1 MKRFTMYITLV
12 FAISALLVIGGCTKN
27 SPVSPD
33 DENLDAIDLDFGGY
47 TTADESPD
55 AELVADYDIEDETV
69 NDGVNEDPSVIAMMD
84 STGLDVY
91 HVRITWGNL
100 EWDSTASIATD
111 WSGSAVTSKGIL
123 TTLKVIRFERQ
134 TDHLVLPRSDRK
146 SLEWVSF
153 TQQHFDGIH
162 FVIINNDTTDEEG
175 TFTINAGA
183 YSRTF
188 TFSELD
194 SLDLIEDVDNL
205 GNQIAVNSRIRE
217 GVFSPGGWGFLE
229 GRWIRVK
236 ENGGKF
242 WGRWVNNLGLR
253 GGFLKGIWGIN
264 QDGNK
269 VFHGKLVDKDHKFA
283 GLISG
288 VWEYT
293 DPESGI
299 GVFRGRWVNA
309 SLTKVGTV
317 DGKFNTGEQGDR
329 KGLFRGRWERRN

>member
-1 MKRFTMYITLV
+1 
-12 FAISALLVIGGCTKN
+12 
-27 SPVSPD
+27 
-33 DENLDAIDLDFGGY
+33 
-47 TTADESPD
+47 
-55 AELVADYDIEDETV
+55 
-69 NDGVNEDPSVIAMMD
+69 
-84 STGLDVY
+84 
-91 HVRITWGNL
+91 
-100 EWDSTASIATD
+100 
-111 WSGSAVTSKGIL
+111 L

-146 SLEWVSF
+146 NLEWVSF

-217 GVFSPGGWGFLE
+217 NVFSPGGWGFLE

-264 QDGNK
+264 KNGDK
-269 VFHGKLVDKDHKFA
+269 VFHGKLINKNHRFE

-288 VWEYT
+288 VWEYS
-293 DPESGI
+293 DSENGI

-317 DGKFNTGEQGDR
+317 KGKFNTGEQGDR
-329 KGLFRGRWERRN
+329 KGLFRGRWERKH